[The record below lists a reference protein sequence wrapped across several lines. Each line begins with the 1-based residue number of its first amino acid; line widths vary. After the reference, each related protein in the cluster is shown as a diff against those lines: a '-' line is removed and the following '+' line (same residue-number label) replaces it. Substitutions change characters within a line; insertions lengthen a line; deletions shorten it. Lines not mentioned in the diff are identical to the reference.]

1 MNIMLNIFQHTDDY
15 SERRQKYNNTNT
27 VINPTSSKSPD
38 FPGMSHAQDHPKPTQ
53 INAETP
59 KRPSAALCGMPFPKL
74 QSPVCKIMHKTQSL
88 LLRNLLLNLQR
99 NNPASIHNDLF
110 IKSRTSI
117 PVL

>member
-27 VINPTSSKSPD
+27 VIVVRVQILRECPTPKTTPNRLKS
-38 FPGMSHAQDHPKPTQ
+38 
-53 INAETP
+53 TP

-99 NNPASIHNDLF
+99 NNPASIHNDLL
-110 IKSRTSI
+110 IKSRPSI